1 MAVEWLQFLGNGWQ
15 MPLILNE
22 RRIDGQGVK
31 SKTVAEKQA
40 LVPRKQNFL
49 ISTPDGAQL
58 PDVWKDSVFQGKHLP
73 ATPCSSAWRAL
84 GSNGHATLGLHLAGT
99 LQNSKGRAMPV
110 SGRLNTF
117 NALDP
122 FFHHLPTLTL
132 PRVRERFHSLEQN
145 LPPGCSS
152 ILELSRSLIL
162 CCVMKQQKGMIL
174 IGMKL
179 LKFLKNLSSLD
190 KVKN

>member
-1 MAVEWLQFLGNGWQ
+1 

-99 LQNSKGRAMPV
+99 LQNSKGKAMPV

-122 FFHHLPTLTL
+122 FFHHLPAFNAPQSQGTL
-132 PRVRERFHSLEQN
+132 PLPGAKSAPRLLLHS
-145 LPPGCSS
+145 
-152 ILELSRSLIL
+152 RT
-162 CCVMKQQKGMIL
+162 QQKSHPLLCYEAAERDDTYRYEIAEVSQKSFI
-174 IGMKL
+174 IG
-179 LKFLKNLSSLD
+179 
-190 KVKN
+190 